1 MDNRVYSLR
10 QETWLEI
17 RPSVGH
23 WHRSRFLI
31 SGARGMYEVSDEI
44 QFVVE
49 IDKSRQMV
57 FGESYD
63 KRKGSSEQ
71 VKMSFVFTSCLF
83 V

>member
-1 MDNRVYSLR
+1 
-10 QETWLEI
+10 
-17 RPSVGH
+17 
-23 WHRSRFLI
+23 
-31 SGARGMYEVSDEI
+31 MYEVSDEI